1 MADKAQPQPARP
13 GFREL
18 ADRTLSPLDKL
29 VSQTRTLTNYNSNPL
44 TINTANSNQLHPQQ
58 QPNSFSLTPITAEH
72 PQQPLFNRNSDASF
86 HTDDG
91 PYSYQPPA
99 DHLDINAALASLS
112 DSLRELDSTSLPSGP
127 LRRPSTGRVNSSTAT
142 TQTPRIHIPS
152 FYGDQESILTANS
165 SHSNYQ
171 QQQQQ
176 EHLGNT
182 QEVLGNNERQTWL
195 SSQSTESESEYDAQS
210 TRYASGL
217 STGSEDPFQY
227 RQYEA
232 SRQSRDV
239 LGGKSKPNT
248 DIPAS
253 LKPAGRS
260 SSNSPSRPSGPSD
273 ELDVEG
279 SDRSNKKLSTNYS
292 RPRREPSTTSDQAS
306 PTPPHSREMSPRDYP
321 PQVSNHQTDPS
332 THKPG
337 HAARLS
343 IQSQSSIDTN
353 SSSGSKRSWKKF
365 FSRSKD
371 EHESTTPQ
379 PSHTTTAHPPS
390 SESNPDNLPAITF
403 TQSRHD
409 RDTYGNK
416 LNPLNQDGHPQ
427 KGNIHQQR
435 QYSADR
441 PHVDFQTMPGQTTTY
456 QHPQPHEALQPSQ
469 QHQQL
474 TGQPRPGHRLS
485 IYSLPPGDDPTM
497 VAGEEET
504 PRYASRSPVL
514 FDTPSASGL
523 PSPAVDYDDEEA
535 DPRSRH
541 ATNEP
546 VRIQQQH
553 QPQQVRIQ
561 APQQQ
566 QQRQSMMGMPLHSAI
581 AKAKASLANSGATT
595 SSSTNKGQTAQDY
608 LQAGITAHEQGDL
621 ERSAGL
627 FERAAREGGG
637 CGAGMLMWGLS
648 LRHGWGCQVH
658 EVRAFK
664 WLQKAAES
672 VIEDLDKAVVP
683 PCNSKKSASS
693 AVGKGEAKEKDAVA
707 KSELVLAIYELGQCF
722 MRGWGCKKDKQLA
735 INYFELAAKLGDP
748 DAQQELGFCY
758 TNGKGTKKDLK
769 LAAKYYRMAANQG
782 IEMMGSQWIWKEKY
796 N

>member
-44 TINTANSNQLHPQQ
+44 TINTANSNQLHQQQ

-182 QEVLGNNERQTWL
+182 QEVLGTMNVRP
-195 SSQSTESESEYDAQS
+195 
-210 TRYASGL
+210 
-217 STGSEDPFQY
+217 GSVPNQPNP
-227 RQYEA
+227 RANMTHNLLVTPVGSQYEA

-273 ELDVEG
+273 ELDVGG

-379 PSHTTTAHPPS
+379 PSHTTTAHPPLR
-390 SESNPDNLPAITF
+390 NPTLTTYPLSLSLNL
-403 TQSRHD
+403 
-409 RDTYGNK
+409 DTTVI
-416 LNPLNQDGHPQ
+416 P
-427 KGNIHQQR
+427 
-435 QYSADR
+435 
-441 PHVDFQTMPGQTTTY
+441 TTTTY

-561 APQQQ
+561 APPQQ

-637 CGAGMLMWGLS
+637 CGAGMLMWGCHYAMDGDVKS
-648 LRHGWGCQVH
+648 TKSERSNG
-658 EVRAFK
+658 
-664 WLQKAAES
+664 
-672 VIEDLDKAVVP
+672 
-683 PCNSKKSASS
+683 SKKPRNLLLRILIKQSFLL
-693 AVGKGEAKEKDAVA
+693 KDAVA